1 MTVETAT
8 YISDFNTAKPDE
20 TDPKSEGDN
29 HLRLI
34 KSVLQSTFP
43 NVAGAVAPT
52 NTTQIA
58 TTAFVHA
65 VTSGLVTGPLTF
77 STVNVAGPTAAT
89 SGQCRVLT
97 YAGATTIKLP
107 ATQSLGNRVGIVV
120 ANSRT
125 DNVVQRNGKPIMGL
139 AEDITITDPYAAFEL
154 VYIDATRG
162 WMML

>member
-8 YISDFNTAKPDE
+8 YISDFTTAKPGE
-20 TDPKSEGDN
+20 TEPD
-29 HLRLI
+29 
-34 KSVLQSTFP
+34 
-43 NVAGAVAPT
+43 AAT

-89 SGQCRVLT
+89 SGQCLVLT

-107 ATQSLGNRVGIVV
+107 ATPSLGNRVGIVV

-139 AEDITITDPYAAFEL
+139 AEDMTITDPYAAFEL